1 MLTPYRPHPVANKRG
16 ARHAACMTRILVVN
30 SNTTESVTARIHTAA
45 LAAARPG
52 VAVRSV
58 TAPFG
63 LPLIVSRADWLVA
76 GPATLA
82 ALSAARG
89 EYDAAVIACFGDP
102 GLDAAKELL
111 DVPVLGISEAAF
123 HAACMLGR
131 RFGVVSFTAALQPMF
146 EECLDHHGLRAR
158 CAGFRM
164 GPAFA
169 GDPGRVAEERR
180 DLLLELVQASITQD
194 GAEVVILAG
203 GPLAGVAATLQPHV
217 AVPLVDGVAAGVRLA
232 AGLVGMVPKRAVR
245 PRALSGFGDVLA
257 RLYRLK
263 KAGR

>member
-1 MLTPYRPHPVANKRG
+1 M
-16 ARHAACMTRILVVN
+16 RILVVN
-30 SNTTESVTARIHTAA
+30 SNTTDSVTARIG
-45 LAAARPG
+45 AAARG
-52 VAVRSV
+52 AASAGTEIEAVS
-58 TAPFG
+58 APFG
-63 LPLIVSRADWLVA
+63 LPLIVTRADWLVA

-82 ALSAARG
+82 ALATRRG
-89 EYDAAVIACFGDP
+89 QYDAAVIACFGDP

-131 RFGVVSFTAALQPMF
+131 RFGIVSFTAALRPMF
-146 EECLDHHGLRAR
+146 EECMAHHGLAAR

-180 DLLLELVQASITQD
+180 AMIVELCRQSVEQD

-203 GPLAGVAATLQPHV
+203 GPLAGLAPVIAPDV
-217 AVPLVDGVAAGVRLA
+217 AVPLVDGTAAAVRLA
-232 AGLVGMVPKRAVR
+232 EAMVGLAPQGAPRVRRARALTGFGADLAGLYGA
-245 PRALSGFGDVLA
+245 
-257 RLYRLK
+257 
-263 KAGR
+263 

>member
-1 MLTPYRPHPVANKRG
+1 MRL
-16 ARHAACMTRILVVN
+16 LVVN
-30 SNTTESVTARIHTAA
+30 SNTTDSVTQRIADCAR
-45 LAAARPG
+45 AAASPG
-52 VAVRSV
+52 TTV
-58 TAPFG
+58 TAISAPFG

-82 ALSAARG
+82 ALSAHRG
-89 EYDAAVIACFGDP
+89 DCDAAVIACFGDP

-131 RFGVVSFTAALQPMF
+131 RFGIVSFTAALRPMF
-146 EECLDHHGLRAR
+146 EDVLAHHGLAAR

-180 DLLLELVQASITQD
+180 ALLVELCRQSVEQD

-203 GPLAGVAATLQPHV
+203 GPLAGIAPALAPLVP
-217 AVPLVDGVAAGVRLA
+217 VPLVDGTVAAVRLA
-232 AGLVGMVPKRAVR
+232 EAMVGLAPPGA
-245 PRALSGFGDVLA
+245 PRLRGARGLTGFGPGITD
-257 RLYRLK
+257 LYR
-263 KAGR
+263 